1 MKKIFLIIIS
11 VLMII
16 SVFCGCGGEEEM
28 KTVPG
33 TLVGIHYNI
42 TNGSVANADFYIYVT
57 PYNFV
62 AEYMPKNEDEWIY
75 DEVTL
80 SYVMTEKNGDVT
92 EEQWKEIEKNV
103 LAVYPE
109 IAPKEMKESF
119 FRKLIKKFIK
129 EPTIL
134 DGGDYTE
141 VSLEWETEGGIIT
154 EKVADPNGTNGYR
167 LHLLFKEL
175 ADPVGREIPELEKNE
190 Q

>member
-1 MKKIFLIIIS
+1 MS
-11 VLMII
+11 ENNNPV
-16 SVFCGCGGEEEM
+16 V
-28 KTVPG
+28 
-33 TLVGIHYNI
+33 TLDI
-42 TNGSVANADFYIYVT
+42 TNYGI
-57 PYNFV
+57 
-62 AEYMPKNEDEWIY
+62 I
-75 DEVTL
+75 
-80 SYVMTEKNGDVT
+80 
-92 EEQWKEIEKNV
+92 EIE
-103 LAVYPE
+103 LYPE
-109 IAPKEMKESF
+109 IAPKEIKESF

-167 LHLLFKEL
+167 LRLLFKEL